1 MLSVIPRARQNDALF
16 QSEPKMFLDKSPHS
30 CFPGYILKRRLD
42 EQPLRE
48 TLSPLSRFQTQYDS
62 SRRCKKREQSS
73 PCPPI
78 INMQLQDFFKNY
90 KTSSPRLLPQD
101 FFLFFPKVSGLAA
114 PLPKL
119 CTRFWSRWLRR
130 LQIVKK
136 QNSSPFGGSLQVH
149 ARSTRERKQDSE
161 VPPACAYSRGSFSSP
176 KWRACSQA
184 NSCFVDL
191 C

>member
-90 KTSSPRLLPQD
+90 KTSSPRLLPLLPQGERLGSSSAKTLYALLIPQTTQAAD
-101 FFLFFPKVSGLAA
+101 SEETKTALHLGDLFKYTHVRHARGNKTARCPPLARTRAVRFPRPNGELA
-114 PLPKL
+114 
-119 CTRFWSRWLRR
+119 RR
-130 LQIVKK
+130 LILALSISV
-136 QNSSPFGGSLQVH
+136 
-149 ARSTRERKQDSE
+149 
-161 VPPACAYSRGSFSSP
+161 
-176 KWRACSQA
+176 
-184 NSCFVDL
+184 
-191 C
+191 